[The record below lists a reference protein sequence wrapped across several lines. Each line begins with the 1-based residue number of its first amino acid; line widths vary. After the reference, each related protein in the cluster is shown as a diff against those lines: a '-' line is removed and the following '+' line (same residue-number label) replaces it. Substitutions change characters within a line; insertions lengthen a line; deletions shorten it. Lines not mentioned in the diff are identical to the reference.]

1 MPEDREA
8 ESHADGHD
16 RDKLERWR
24 QGLEDDEPGA
34 FPICAIFLV
43 SESDQRA
50 HDSFRKFRDSFES
63 RKARFHHV
71 VIFGQHGVSTTVR
84 ALLADLSLP
93 PEHLPCLLMA
103 AGAEAKEAMV
113 FKLPAGNEPE
123 PSNPS
128 ESPTRE
134 ALLGQVESLI
144 DRDTEMDGRAPLGDL
159 ANLALG
165 ALDGGATRDLGGRTL
180 VQVAASLQT
189 RV

>member
-1 MPEDREA
+1 MPEDRDS

-24 QGLEDDEPGA
+24 LGLEQDEPGA

-43 SESDQRA
+43 SEIDQRA

-63 RKARFHHV
+63 RKAGFHHV

-93 PEHLPCLLMA
+93 PEHLPCLVMA
-103 AGAEAKEAMV
+103 AGSEAKEAV
-113 FKLPAGNEPE
+113 AFTLPAGNEPA

-128 ESPTRE
+128 EAPTPE
-134 ALLGQVESLI
+134 ALLLQVESLI
-144 DRDTEMDGRAPLGDL
+144 DSNKERDGKAALGDL
-159 ANLALG
+159 GDLG
-165 ALDGGATRDLGGRTL
+165 DLDGGITRDLGGITL

-189 RV
+189 RT

>member
-1 MPEDREA
+1 MPEDRET

-24 QGLEDDEPGA
+24 LGLEQDETGA
-34 FPICAIFLV
+34 FPVCAIFLV
-43 SESDQRA
+43 SENDQRA
-50 HDSFRKFRDSFES
+50 HDSFREFRDSFES
-63 RKARFHHV
+63 RKAGFHHV

-93 PEHLPCLLMA
+93 PEHLPCLVLA

-123 PSNPS
+123 PSNS
-128 ESPTRE
+128 GETPTPE

-144 DRDTEMDGRAPLGDL
+144 DRDKERDGRAPLGDL
-159 ANLALG
+159 RD
-165 ALDGGATRDLGGRTL
+165 LDGGVTRDLGGKSL